1 MSGRLVRVGLGGL
14 IASGKSSLAAALV
27 VSGELQE
34 AIGGAVEHVDADA
47 LLRAARSS
55 DAPLRDA
62 IFAVVPDARRA
73 DESLDTNLLAARAFA
88 DPSVMAR
95 IEELQWPVARQ
106 AISEAS
112 RDAQARG
119 VRLLLVEAIA
129 LGRSGLAEELDGVL
143 LLQADEGVRRHRFVA
158 RGGSVDEFQLRNA
171 AQAGIPAEM
180 AAIRAAPID
189 GSGPLPE
196 TVRAASLV
204 LRRLCLPGESID
216 RTHG

>member
-14 IASGKSSLAAALV
+14 IASGKSTLATALV
-27 VSGELQE
+27 ASAELHE

-47 LLRAARSS
+47 LLRAARST
-55 DAPLRDA
+55 DVALRDA
-62 IFAVVPDARRA
+62 ILAVVPDARRP
-73 DESLDTNLLAARAFA
+73 DGSLDSALLAARAFA
-88 DPSVMAR
+88 DPAVLTR
-95 IEELQWPVARQ
+95 LEEVQWPVVRQ

-112 RDAQARG
+112 RSAEARG

-129 LGRSGLAEELDGVL
+129 LGRSGLAAELDEAL
-143 LLQADEGVRRHRFVA
+143 FLQVDEAVRRSRFLS
-158 RGGSVDEFQLRNA
+158 RGGSEEDFQVRDA

-180 AAIRAAPID
+180 AAIGAVRID

-196 TVRAASLV
+196 TVHAASQA

-216 RTHG
+216 

>member
-27 VSGELQE
+27 ASDELQE
-34 AIGGAVEHVDADA
+34 AIGGAIEHLDVDA
-47 LLRAARSS
+47 LLREARSS

-62 IFAVVPDARRA
+62 ILAAVPDARHA
-73 DESLDTNLLAARAFA
+73 DGSLDTKALAARAFA
-88 DPSVMAR
+88 DSAVMRRLEA
-95 IEELQWPVARQ
+95 LQWPVVREKL
-106 AISEAS
+106 SEVS
-112 RDAQARG
+112 RAAETRG

-143 LLQADEGVRRHRFVA
+143 FLQADEGVRRDRFVT
-158 RGGSVDEFQLRNA
+158 RGGSVDEFQVRNA

-180 AAIRAAPID
+180 AEIGAAPID

-204 LRRLCLPGESID
+204 LRRLCLQGESID
-216 RTHG
+216 